1 MSTVLQTNTLT
12 KVYGKT
18 AVVDHISLR
27 LEKGDIYGLIGRNG
41 AGKTTLMK
49 MICGISVP
57 TSGSYMFFGEENN
70 KKTLARVGC
79 LIENPALYPGMTV
92 RDNLR
97 FYNKLLGIADDSNID
112 DILEMV
118 DLTSAQNKKTKH
130 LSLGMKQRLGIA
142 IALVGYPDV
151 LILDE
156 PINGLDPA
164 NIVAIRNMLLK
175 LNHER
180 GMTMM
185 ISSHIL
191 GELQKLATKYGII
204 DKGVLVEELTHEELL
219 EKTRQAVNIEGT
231 DTRAISVAL
240 EEMGLLNYKVMDNDR
255 ILVYCDTSLSGNIN
269 ATLIKRGIDIQS
281 VSVIRQDPEAYIVE
295 KIGGAD
301 RD

>member
-97 FYNKLLGIADDSNID
+97 FYNIRKGSGSFLIRKVYVTHWPQ
-112 DILEMV
+112 E
-118 DLTSAQNKKTKH
+118 TSSPT
-130 LSLGMKQRLGIA
+130 
-142 IALVGYPDV
+142 
-151 LILDE
+151 
-156 PINGLDPA
+156 
-164 NIVAIRNMLLK
+164 
-175 LNHER
+175 
-180 GMTMM
+180 
-185 ISSHIL
+185 
-191 GELQKLATKYGII
+191 
-204 DKGVLVEELTHEELL
+204 
-219 EKTRQAVNIEGT
+219 
-231 DTRAISVAL
+231 
-240 EEMGLLNYKVMDNDR
+240 
-255 ILVYCDTSLSGNIN
+255 
-269 ATLIKRGIDIQS
+269 
-281 VSVIRQDPEAYIVE
+281 VIW
-295 KIGGAD
+295 
-301 RD
+301 

>member
-118 DLTSAQNKKTKH
+118 DLKSAQNKKTKH

-156 PINGLDPA
+156 PINGLDPT

-175 LNHER
+175 LNRER
-180 GMTMM
+180 GITIM

-204 DKGVLVEELTHEELL
+204 DNGVLVEELTHEELL
-219 EKTRQAVNIEGT
+219 ERTRQAINIEGA
-231 DTRAISVAL
+231 DTRAITVAL
-240 EEMGLLNYKVMDNDR
+240 EEMGLIEYKVMDNDHV
-255 ILVYCDTSLSGNIN
+255 LVYCDTSLSGKIN
-269 ATLIKRGIDIQS
+269 ATLIKKGIDIDS
-281 VSVIRQDPEAYIVE
+281 VSVTRQDPEAYIIE
-295 KIGGAD
+295 KMGGAD